1 MKKISLIA
9 VLLLTL
15 SLLIACTQAPT
26 EVPDTSESGTTAE
39 TADPNAKITYTVT
52 VLDQN
57 GTPVAG
63 VAVQMCTETS
73 CLMPSPT
80 DANGTATFTLTPDS
94 YHVTIAACPDGYSA
108 VAGQEFNFADNAT
121 SLTVEITK
129 D

>member
-1 MKKISLIA
+1 MKKLSLFA
-9 VLLLTL
+9 VLLLAL
-15 SLLIACTQAPT
+15 CLLMSCTQAPAET
-26 EVPDTSESGTTAE
+26 PDTPDTSAE

-80 DANGTATFTLTPDS
+80 GADGTATFTLAPDS
-94 YHVTIAACPDGYSA
+94 YHVTIAACPEGYSA
-108 VAGQEFNFADNAT
+108 VAGQEFNFAEGAT